1 MKINLNN
8 EDSMQMMLEPR
19 ELVDVSFIFIK
30 VVMEGLSPEDWYLTE
45 IPSERVYL
53 FENTSG
59 DKFFDIYFLDDNIVR
74 PQYFKSPEN
83 WDGKAET
90 YVNLHDAETIKE
102 AIEKYEVGE

>member
-8 EDSMQMMLEPR
+8 EELLQMMLEPH
-19 ELVDVSFIFIK
+19 EFKDINLIF
-30 VVMEGLSPEDWYLTE
+30 VYLTSEGLSPEDWYLTE

-53 FENTSG
+53 FENISG
-59 DKFFDIYFLDDNIVR
+59 DKFFDIYFLDDDIVR

-90 YVNLHDAETIKE
+90 YVNLHDAKTIKE

>member
-8 EDSMQMMLEPR
+8 EDLMQMMLEPR
-19 ELVDVSFIFIK
+19 EFVDVSFIFIN

-59 DKFFDIYFLDDNIVR
+59 DKFFDIYFLDDDIVR

-83 WDGKAET
+83 WDGNPET
-90 YVNLHDAETIKE
+90 YINIHDVETIKE
-102 AIEKYEVGE
+102 AIEKYEIGE

>member
-8 EDSMQMMLEPR
+8 EELLQSTLEPQ
-19 ELVDVSFIFIK
+19 EFKDVNLIF
-30 VVMEGLSPEDWYLTE
+30 VRLASEGLSPEDWYLTE

-59 DKFFDIYFLDDNIVR
+59 DKFFDIYFLNDNIVR

-83 WDGKAET
+83 WNGKEGT
-90 YVNLHDAETIKE
+90 YINIHDAQTIKE
-102 AIEKYEVGE
+102 AVEKYEVGE

>member
-8 EDSMQMMLEPR
+8 GELLQMMLEPH
-19 ELVDVSFIFIK
+19 EFKDVNSIFLH
-30 VVMEGLSPEDWYLTE
+30 VVLEGLSPEDWHLTE

-53 FENTSG
+53 FENTDG
-59 DKFFDIYFLDDNIVR
+59 DKFFDIYFLDDDIVR

-83 WDGKAET
+83 WDGKVET
-90 YVNLHDAETIKE
+90 YINLHDAKTIKE

>member
-8 EDSMQMMLEPR
+8 EELLQTMLEPQ
-19 ELVDVSFIFIK
+19 EFKDVNLIF
-30 VVMEGLSPEDWYLTE
+30 VRLTSEGLLPEDWYLTE

-59 DKFFDIYFLDDNIVR
+59 DKFFDIYFLDDDIVR

-83 WDGKAET
+83 WDGNPET
-90 YVNLHDAETIKE
+90 YINVHDAETIKE